1 MPLLFLIQAQ
11 KTYEDWASSFQNS
24 FELFFKNYKVQ
35 DFLCKSN
42 ELDNI
47 MTVAGQLFFRKT
59 EAED

>member
-1 MPLLFLIQAQ
+1 MRIGQVCFKILLN
-11 KTYEDWASSFQNS
+11 Y
-24 FELFFKNYKVQ
+24 FFKNYKVQ

-47 MTVAGQLFFRKT
+47 MTVAGQLFFQKT